1 MQLLS
6 YSICIMR
13 PIIKNHKDFVQSE
26 NDASVKTPLF
36 ILRARATFWPGDA
49 KYGLVATKRT
59 LKLAHDRNRAK
70 RLLRV
75 WLRAC
80 ESELSPEMDY
90 IFIARAPILD
100 ASLPDGIDTLK
111 KAIEKIKAIN

>member
-6 YSICIMR
+6 YTICIMR
-13 PIIKNHKDFVQSE
+13 QIIKNHKDFVQTE
-26 NDASVKTPLF
+26 KDLSVKTPLF
-36 ILRARATFWPGDA
+36 ILRARATLWPNDA

-59 LKLAHDRNRAK
+59 LKRAHDRNRAK

-80 ESELSPEMDY
+80 ESELSPDMDY
-90 IFIARAPILD
+90 IIIVRTPILD
-100 ASLPDGIDTLK
+100 ASLTDGIATLK
-111 KAIEKIKAIN
+111 KAIEKTKTIN